1 LAAGA
6 AVIDPVSALA
16 IATSAYGAIKRGIE
30 MGRELEDMG
39 GQLGTWFGAVSDV
52 LYAEEESKDPP
63 LFKKLIASGSVEQ
76 QALQALFARKK
87 IEQQEK
93 ELRELIVWRWG
104 TEEYTA
110 MMRDRVKIKD
120 TRERTIQNQ
129 RRKMRNFI
137 MNSITIVVLLVLT
150 GLLIMFIVGIIEN
163 VR

>member
-1 LAAGA
+1 M
-6 AVIDPVSALA
+6 IDPVSALA
-16 IATSAYGAIKRGIE
+16 IATSAYKAIKKGIE

-39 GQLGTWFGAVSDV
+39 GQLGTWFGAISDV
-52 LYAEEESKDPP
+52 KNAEEEAKDPP

-110 MMRDRVKIKD
+110 MMRDRTKIKD
-120 TRERTIQNQ
+120 TRARAAQAQ

-137 MNSITIVVLLVLT
+137 INSLTIVAFVALT
-150 GLLIMFIVGIIEN
+150 GLLIAFLVGIITN
-163 VR
+163 LR

>member
-1 LAAGA
+1 M
-6 AVIDPVSALA
+6 IDPVSALA
-16 IATSAYGAIKRGIE
+16 IATSAYKAIKKGIE

-52 LYAEEESKDPP
+52 KNAEEEAKDPP
-63 LFKKLIASGSVEQ
+63 LFKKLVAKGSVEQ

-120 TRERTIQNQ
+120 TRARALQAQ

-137 MNSITIVVLLVLT
+137 INTLTIVALLGLT
-150 GLLIMFIVGIIEN
+150 GILIMFTVGIITN
-163 VR
+163 LR